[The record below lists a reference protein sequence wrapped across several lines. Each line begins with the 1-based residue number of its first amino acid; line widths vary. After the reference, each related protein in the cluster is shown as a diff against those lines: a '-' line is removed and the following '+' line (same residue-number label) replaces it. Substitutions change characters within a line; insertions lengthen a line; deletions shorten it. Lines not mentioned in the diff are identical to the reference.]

1 MAPVEGLDVA
11 DGSSA
16 VVCHGD
22 SQWVAQEAE
31 RALAL
36 HKARS
41 VLDASVCHLPS
52 ALPHYLRPR
61 AAAGSPLPRVEVVA
75 GAVQD
80 RGARVWGRRLKRQAV
95 RLLEA
100 VRRHWVVQR
109 WPEHYS
115 TRLRYIEGDEYE
127 DEGEEREQQQQQQG
141 RGDHRAAPRVCCCRC
156 PSSSSATRLRSAE
169 LSPASS
175 PQPAWPLS
183 SHHHHHRRHHHHH
196 LHHRLV
202 ETRKRSPST
211 RPLLCEEGPWPLSG
225 QVDEEEERGAT
236 LGFVVT
242 ELPRELYVELML
254 GLRGNATV
262 LAE

>member
-1 MAPVEGLDVA
+1 MAPVEGLHVA
-11 DGSSA
+11 DGSS

-61 AAAGSPLPRVEVVA
+61 AAAGSPLPRVEVLA
-75 GAVQD
+75 GAGQD
-80 RGARVWGRRLKRQAV
+80 RGARVWGRRLKCQAV

-115 TRLRYIEGDEYE
+115 TRLRYIQGDEYE
-127 DEGEEREQQQQQQG
+127 DEGEEREQQQQQG
-141 RGDHRAAPRVCCCRC
+141 RGDCRAAARVCCCRC

-169 LSPASS
+169 PSPASS
-175 PQPAWPLS
+175 PQPVWPLS
-183 SHHHHHRRHHHHH
+183 SHHHRRHH

-211 RPLLCEEGPWPLSG
+211 RPLLREEGPWPLSG